1 MPKHSKST
9 AISSEDSGSEQEF
22 SGSENEPTW
31 EQAKNF
37 KLRFGRYKGKR
48 LCQLITTKKRRN
60 YLTYLLKWDSLREDG
75 RGNIKCVMEHYQE
88 MKAAASKEFYSDC
101 LPSVTCNIKN
111 PLIRMIIKG
120 DKHRVR

>member
-9 AISSEDSGSEQEF
+9 ASSSEDSDSGSEQEF

-48 LCQLITTKKRRN
+48 LGQLITTKKRRN

-75 RGNIKCVMEHYQE
+75 RGNIKCAMEHYQE
-88 MKAAASKEFYSDC
+88 MKAAASKEFHSGVANVE
-101 LPSVTCNIKN
+101 LQLTCA
-111 PLIRMIIKG
+111 
-120 DKHRVR
+120 

>member
-1 MPKHSKST
+1 MPKHS
-9 AISSEDSGSEQEF
+9 SSDDSESGSEQDF

-48 LCQLITTKKRRN
+48 LDQLIKTKKRRN

-75 RGNIKCVMEHYQE
+75 RANIKCVMEHYQE
-88 MKAAASKEFYSDC
+88 LKAAASK
-101 LPSVTCNIKN
+101 
-111 PLIRMIIKG
+111 
-120 DKHRVR
+120 